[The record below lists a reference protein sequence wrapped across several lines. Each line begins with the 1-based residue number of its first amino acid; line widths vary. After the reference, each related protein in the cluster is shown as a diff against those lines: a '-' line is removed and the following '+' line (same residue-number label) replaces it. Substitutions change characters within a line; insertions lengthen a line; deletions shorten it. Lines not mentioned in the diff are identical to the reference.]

1 MQKLHYPTDGHPG
14 KTAFGMTL
22 QITSAT
28 STRCALVVEDN
39 PVFQDVLESAVSSL
53 GSDWTVVICSN
64 GADALEFL
72 ATGNACLDLALVD
85 IGLPDISGVKIIEAI
100 HGQMPEVAIMVVSV
114 ITSEEMVL
122 GSIRAGA
129 RGYITKSQ
137 SDFSVAESI
146 KEVLSGN
153 YPISPSL
160 ARSLFCLAGAPT
172 LATPNPFRLTAREIE
187 TLQFL
192 SKGLTYGQV
201 AEAMGITL
209 STVQS
214 NIRNLYRKLEVHSQA
229 QAICKAHQM
238 GMIWNAPKIKPSR

>member
-1 MQKLHYPTDGHPG
+1 MLTLLNALYRYSRDTV
-14 KTAFGMTL
+14 FGMT
-22 QITSAT
+22 QQNTSVT

-39 PVFQDVLESAVSSL
+39 PVFQDVLKSAVSSL
-53 GSDWTVVICSN
+53 GSDRTLVTCSN
-64 GADALEFL
+64 GAEALEFL
-72 ATGNACLDLALVD
+72 SARNVCLDLALVD
-85 IGLPDISGVKIIEAI
+85 IGLPDISGVQIIEAI
-100 HGQMPEVAIMVVSV
+100 HGQKPEGAIMVVSV
-114 ITSEEMVL
+114 ITSDEMVL
-122 GSIRAGA
+122 ASIRAGA

-137 SDFSVAESI
+137 SELSIAESI

-160 ARSLFCLAGAPT
+160 ARSLFCLAGAPN
-172 LATPNPFRLTAREIE
+172 LATPNPFRLSGREME

-192 SKGLTYGQV
+192 SKGLTYSQV

-229 QAICKAHQM
+229 QAISKAHQM
-238 GMIWNAPKIKPSR
+238 GMISNALKTKPSL